1 MSIELRTSTWDDF
14 PSVKVINAR
23 GENGYRG
30 QVDFDAHRLVFTPD
44 RSIMAFDGKNM
55 VGNALS
61 YEMDMY
67 IPGGLSK
74 IAAVASV
81 SVQATHRRKGIN
93 RSIMKYQLEDIHSR
107 QEPLAVLQASE
118 SIIYGRYGYGM
129 ASFENNL
136 EIEKTRSAYAID
148 HVPEGQSY
156 FIEESE
162 AREIFP
168 QIYAKAIENRVG
180 MVRRNENWW
189 EFRFR
194 EPGLKGGDPKSWFVK
209 YQKNGEN
216 DGYLRYTINDV
227 ELNVIELIASS
238 HEAYSSLW
246 RLCLDMDLVDIIKA
260 EHRPADEE
268 LKWML
273 ADPRR
278 LVEHSCDR
286 YWVRLVDVK
295 KALSQR
301 SYLVDGSLTL
311 EVRDSFLPWNQEV
324 VELRS
329 ESGESSCGTSNR
341 NPDIVLSAGDLGA
354 VYLGGVNFSTLLAAG
369 RIEEITKGSIS
380 KANLMFSTKR
390 NPWGFDGW

>member
-23 GENGYRG
+23 GENGYRS

-168 QIYAKAIENRVG
+168 QIYPKAIENRVG

-329 ESGESSCGTSNR
+329 ESGESSCATSNR

-354 VYLGGVNFSTLLAAG
+354 VYLGGINFSTLLAAG